1 MFFKEFNYLNIML
14 ENWHVP
20 TRVSFEEPGFD
31 YIVIKPEYTLLKEP

>member
-20 TRVSFEEPGFD
+20 SRVSFEEPGFD